1 MADAKEILALE
12 ERRYAAMLAAD
23 MGALEPLVHEDLV
36 YTHSSGVVDG
46 KASWLESMRSGK
58 TRYKSVQCADEK
70 VRLHGD
76 AALVTGGATLEVE
89 IGGQPKTLRLR
100 YLNVWVNSG
109 GGWKFAAWQSG
120 ALP

>member
-1 MADAKEILALE
+1 
-12 ERRYAAMLAAD
+12 
-23 MGALEPLVHEDLV
+23 
-36 YTHSSGVVDG
+36 
-46 KASWLESMRSGK
+46 MRSGK
-58 TRYKSVQCADEK
+58 TRYNSVQRADEK

-89 IGGQPKTLRLR
+89 ICGQPKTLRLR

-109 GGWKFAAWQSG
+109 GGWKFVAWQSG